1 MWCQNGSP
9 GVCSQKTKRVVL
21 IPEEQGRGTLLP
33 PSESLFSFHEKCLQ
47 GNHRWITGSSSHG
60 NVVFYLNKPC
70 GLNAALGGAKLVW
83 FEDGAGGSKCSEW
96 WMQQTKIS
104 RAPGTNHSLQ
114 SSYTFPGCLKTSLTI
129 SHFLQGCD
137 MPARVDVIFIAH
149 PECRGFVTL
158 SCGSA
163 FQTPNL
169 RSPALCAPSFPAR
182 TAEPWWHPCSCFAT
196 SYAGDKA
203 VRGTC

>member
-1 MWCQNGSP
+1 MGCANGFVGPDLHNPVFEGEGRKRLFLPRGYFKAKCELMWCRNGSP

-60 NVVFYLNKPC
+60 NVVFYLNKPF

-96 WMQQTKIS
+96 
-104 RAPGTNHSLQ
+104 
-114 SSYTFPGCLKTSLTI
+114 
-129 SHFLQGCD
+129 
-137 MPARVDVIFIAH
+137 
-149 PECRGFVTL
+149 
-158 SCGSA
+158 
-163 FQTPNL
+163 
-169 RSPALCAPSFPAR
+169 
-182 TAEPWWHPCSCFAT
+182 
-196 SYAGDKA
+196 
-203 VRGTC
+203 